1 MTLTELRYIVA
12 LDRERHFGRA
22 AERCFVSQP
31 TLSVAIRKLE
41 DQLGVTLF
49 ERQRGEVKPT
59 PTGERILAQARKVLA
74 EAELIQAIAKEGQDE
89 LTGRL
94 RLGAIYTVG
103 PYLLPRLVPAL
114 KRSAPQ
120 MPLVIEENF
129 TSELSAQLRRNELDL
144 IIVAEPFSPPGVSTW
159 ALYDEP
165 FVVAMAP
172 EHPWT
177 ARESIAANDLAG
189 ENLLLLGPGHC
200 FRDQVIEN
208 CPDCETRDEDEE
220 PLAGSSLETI
230 RHMVASGLGITVLP
244 QTSLNPDTDDGQL
257 LATRPFSG
265 RAPTRRIALA
275 WRRSFPRPKAIRAVH
290 DAILAS
296 QLDGVSWLPD
306 AQPTD

>member
-41 DQLGVTLF
+41 GQLGVTLF

-59 PTGERILAQARKVLA
+59 PTGERVLAQARKVLA
-74 EAELIQAIAKEGQDE
+74 EAELIDAIAKEGQDE

-103 PYLLPRLVPAL
+103 PYLLPRLVPTL
-114 KRSAPQ
+114 KRAAPT

-129 TSELSAQLRRNELDL
+129 TSVLSAQLKRNELDL
-144 IIVAEPFSPPGVSTW
+144 IVVAAPYAPPGVRTW
-159 ALYDEP
+159 ALYDEE
-165 FVVAMAP
+165 FVVAMPP
-172 EHPWT
+172 EHPW
-177 ARESIAANDLAG
+177 AERESIGTNELAG

-200 FRDQVIEN
+200 FRDQVIES
-208 CPDCETRDEDEE
+208 CHDCEARDEDEE

-244 QTSLNPDTDDGQL
+244 RTSLNPETDSGQL
-257 LATRPFSG
+257 LVTRPFSG
-265 RAPTRRIALA
+265 KAPTRRVILA
-275 WRRSFPRPKAIRAVH
+275 WRRSFPRIKAIEAVRQ
-290 DAILAS
+290 AIMDSSLS
-296 QLDGVSWLPD
+296 GVTWLSND
-306 AQPTD
+306 KPTE